1 MIHTIL
7 VSQADEEFLYQLY
20 AASRAEELAA
30 WGMDEGTR
38 DMFLRMQW
46 NAQRQ
51 SYEQQFPGA
60 EHQIVLEDDNK
71 IGKIVIYRT
80 EQQIRLV
87 DLIILPA
94 FQNRGIG
101 TRLLQEL
108 QQEAMREDKPLFL
121 SVLQTNPAKRLY
133 ERLGFLVTGGD
144 EVYAGMAWQGT

>member
-1 MIHTIL
+1 MIHTKP
-7 VSQADEEFLYQLY
+7 VSQADEAFLYQLY
-20 AASRAEELAA
+20 EGSRAEELAA
-30 WGMDEGTR
+30 WGMDEATR

-60 EHQIVLEDDNK
+60 DHQIVLEDDNK
-71 IGKIVIYRT
+71 IGKITTYRN

-94 FQNRGIG
+94 FQKRGIG

-121 SVLQTNPAKRLY
+121 SVLQINPAKRLY
-133 ERLGFLVTGGD
+133 ERLGFVVTGGD
-144 EVYAGMAWQGT
+144 EVYAWMVW